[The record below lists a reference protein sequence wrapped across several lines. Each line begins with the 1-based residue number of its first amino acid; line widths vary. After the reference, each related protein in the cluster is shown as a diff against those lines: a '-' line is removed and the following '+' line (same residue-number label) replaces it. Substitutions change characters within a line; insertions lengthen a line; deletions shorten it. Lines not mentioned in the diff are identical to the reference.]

1 MNVMYMMRAWYV
13 CVFSQDDG
21 EGQLVALH
29 VLNEMLNKLP
39 GAFEEQF
46 ARLGLPMHI
55 ANLAGTA
62 SEGEQANEAS
72 EEKPK
77 EQLGEQQDGAKMEE
91 VDGAQ
96 ATPVSVQD
104 MYMCVYVCM

>member
-1 MNVMYMMRAWYV
+1 M
-13 CVFSQDDG
+13 
-21 EGQLVALH
+21 H
-29 VLNEMLNKLP
+29 ILNEMLNKLP

-62 SEGEQANEAS
+62 SEGEQQVNEAS

-77 EQLGEQQDGAKMEE
+77 EHPGEQQDGGRVEE

-96 ATPVSVQD
+96 ATPVSPQHT
-104 MYMCVYVCM
+104 YVCV

>member
-1 MNVMYMMRAWYV
+1 M
-13 CVFSQDDG
+13 
-21 EGQLVALH
+21 ALH
-29 VLNEMLNKLP
+29 ILNEMLNKLP

-62 SEGEQANEAS
+62 SEGEQVNEAS
-72 EEKPK
+72 DEKPK
-77 EQLGEQQDGAKMEE
+77 EQPREQQDGTKAEE

-96 ATPVSVQD
+96 ATPVSPQHACIRV
-104 MYMCVYVCM
+104 